1 MDVPGA
7 SHPQKGKETFVS
19 AADII
24 VGATSADVHT
34 EMGKPVQGQTSS
46 EEKSKRLGSKE
57 GSVLTNESNTFNEQ
71 GLEVDH
77 RNGGTANASK
87 VEEKD
92 DLVGAEDRL
101 HETAESVV
109 AERD

>member
-1 MDVPGA
+1 
-7 SHPQKGKETFVS
+7 VS
-19 AADII
+19 AADTI

-34 EMGKPVQGQTSS
+34 GMGKPVQGQTSS

-57 GSVLTNESNTFNEQ
+57 GSVLANERDAFNEQ
-71 GLEVDH
+71 GLGVDH
-77 RNGGTANASK
+77 RKGGTANASK

-92 DLVGAEDRL
+92 DLSGAEYRL
-101 HETAESVV
+101 PETAESVA